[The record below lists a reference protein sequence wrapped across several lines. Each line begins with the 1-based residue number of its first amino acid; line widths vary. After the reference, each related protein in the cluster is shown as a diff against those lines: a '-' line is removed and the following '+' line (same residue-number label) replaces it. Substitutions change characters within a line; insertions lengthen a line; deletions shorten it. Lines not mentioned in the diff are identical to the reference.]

1 MIDRKTAGKF
11 LLAAGLGALLGYS
24 IGRSHCPA
32 CPVSGPTAEDTRP
45 GLQKI
50 AASFRTI
57 CSEISPLAESI
68 ENALADDR
76 RIDVGEGAA
85 IWSRAQRLL

>member
-1 MIDRKTAGKF
+1 MDRKLAGKII
-11 LLAAGLGALLGYS
+11 LAAGLAGVVGYM
-24 IGRSHCPA
+24 IGKSHCPI
-32 CPVSGPTAEDTRP
+32 CPVSSPGAEDSRP

-76 RIDVGEGAA
+76 RIDVGEAA
-85 IWSRAQRLL
+85 DIWRQTGLLM